1 MPAADPRT
9 ITGNGAPDLE
19 TELRFVQISATR
31 SALGGHDLIYG
42 LTRDGR
48 VYEMTAGGWKALAMK
63 EVTR

>member
-9 ITGNGAPDLE
+9 ITGNGAPALG

-31 SALGGHDLIYG
+31 SALEGHDLVYG
-42 LTRDGR
+42 LTCDGR

-63 EVTR
+63 EMPR